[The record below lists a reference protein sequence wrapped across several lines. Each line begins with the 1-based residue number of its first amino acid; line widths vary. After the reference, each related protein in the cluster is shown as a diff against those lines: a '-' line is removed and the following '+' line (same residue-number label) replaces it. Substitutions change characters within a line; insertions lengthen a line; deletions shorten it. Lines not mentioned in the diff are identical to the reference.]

1 MHRSSNV
8 FGCLVHVTKQNAKL
22 NQETAHSYVWSAKPQ
37 KSRRFVQ
44 NVSVLPYHATVF
56 VNLIHEGVILPL
68 SQLLM
73 KRASISALEK
83 TPSASE

>member
-1 MHRSSNV
+1 M
-8 FGCLVHVTKQNAKL
+8 
-22 NQETAHSYVWSAKPQ
+22 
-37 KSRRFVQ
+37 Q

-56 VNLIHEGVILPL
+56 VNLESVILPL

-83 TPSASE
+83 TPSARE